1 MADMAIPETYLAL
14 LEILAGAF
22 QQYEAVTGHSPVLV
36 GGGAVA
42 VQTQGAFMSG
52 DLDLY
57 APSDSALEAALLQE
71 GFVRE
76 ERLGRLAGGFYH
88 PSYPEYGLE
97 AISGQLFD
105 GRADRTRL
113 IRVLFQGSKG
123 IVIPSFEDM
132 IADRLGQYAASN
144 QCDHSRLAQA
154 QLLFRLADDLDLGY
168 LQARVADE
176 SGDFGLLTGKEGTD

>member
-1 MADMAIPETYLAL
+1 MAIPDTYLAL
-14 LEILAGAF
+14 LDVLADAF
-22 QQYEAVTGHSPVLV
+22 TRYEAATGHCAVLV

-42 VQTQGAFMSG
+42 VQTQGSFMSG

-57 APSDSALEAALLQE
+57 APSDEALETALLQA

-76 ERLGRLAGGFYH
+76 DRHRKLAGGYYH
-88 PSYPEYGLE
+88 PQFSEYGVE

-105 GRADRTRL
+105 GRADKSRL
-113 IRVLFQGSKG
+113 IRVVLEHGKG

-144 QCDHSRLAQA
+144 QRDPSRLAQA
-154 QLLFRLADDLDLGY
+154 CLLYRLADDLDLGY
-168 LQARVADE
+168 LRSRIADE
-176 SGDFGLLTGKEGTD
+176 GGNIDLLEGKEAGDT

>member
-1 MADMAIPETYLAL
+1 MAIPETYLAL
-14 LEILAGAF
+14 LEVLASAF
-22 QQYEAVTGHSPVLV
+22 QRYEAATGHSPVLV

-57 APSDSALEAALLQE
+57 APSDAALETALLQS
-71 GFVRE
+71 GFARE
-76 ERLGRLAGGFYH
+76 ERQGRLAGGFYH
-88 PSYPEYGLE
+88 PDYPEYGVE

-105 GRADRTRL
+105 GRSDRTRL
-113 IRVLFQGSKG
+113 IRVMFQDAKG

-144 QCDHSRLAQA
+144 QRDHSRLAQA
-154 QLLFRLADDLDLGY
+154 QLLFRLADDLDLSY
-168 LQARVADE
+168 LQSRVADE
-176 SGDFGLLTGKEGTD
+176 GGNFGLLAGKEGVD

>member
-1 MADMAIPETYLAL
+1 MAIPETYLAL
-14 LEILAGAF
+14 LEVLASAF
-22 QQYEAVTGHSPVLV
+22 QRYEAATGHSPILV

-57 APSDSALEAALLQE
+57 APSDAALEAALVQS
-71 GFVRE
+71 GFARE
-76 ERLGRLAGGFYH
+76 ERQGRLAGGFYH
-88 PSYPEYGLE
+88 PDFPEYGVE

-113 IRVLFQGSKG
+113 IRVLFQADKG

-132 IADRLGQYAASN
+132 IADRLGQYAASH
-144 QCDHSRLAQA
+144 QRDLSRLAQA

-168 LQARVADE
+168 LKARIADE
-176 SGDFGLLTGKEGTD
+176 GGDFDLLAGKKGAD

>member
-1 MADMAIPETYLAL
+1 MAIPDTYLVL
-14 LEILAGAF
+14 LDILAGAF
-22 QQYEAVTGHSPVLV
+22 QRYEATTGHSPVLV
-36 GGGAVA
+36 GGGAIA

-57 APSDSALEAALLQE
+57 APSDATLEAALIQE
-71 GFVRE
+71 GFVHE
-76 ERLGRLAGGFYH
+76 ERHGRLAGGFYH
-88 PSYPEYGLE
+88 PDYPEYGVE

-105 GRADRTRL
+105 GRADRARL
-113 IRVLFQGSKG
+113 IRVLFQDTKG

-144 QCDHSRLAQA
+144 QRDYSRLAQA

-176 SGDFGLLTGKEGTD
+176 GGDFDLLAGKEGTY

>member
-1 MADMAIPETYLAL
+1 MAIPDSYVAL
-14 LEILAGAF
+14 LIILAEVFGR
-22 QQYEAVTGHSPVLV
+22 YESETGHSPILV

-42 VQTQGAFMSG
+42 LQTQGAFMSG

-57 APSDSALEAALLQE
+57 APSDAALETALLHA
-71 GFVRE
+71 GFVSE
-76 ERLGRLAGGFYH
+76 ERRGRLAGGFYH
-88 PSYPEYGLE
+88 PEFPEYGVE

-105 GRADRTRL
+105 GRADRNRL
-113 IRVLFQGSKG
+113 IRVLFQDHRG

-144 QCDHSRLAQA
+144 LRDHSRFAQA

-168 LQARVADE
+168 LQSRVADE
-176 SGDFGLLTGKEGTD
+176 GGDLSLLSGKEGAD

>member
-1 MADMAIPETYLAL
+1 MAIPDTYLAL
-14 LEILAGAF
+14 LNILADAF
-22 QQYEAVTGHSPVLV
+22 EHYEVATGHCPVLV

-57 APSDSALEAALLQE
+57 APSNAALENALLHS

-76 ERLGRLAGGFYH
+76 GRRSRLAGGFYH
-88 PSYPEYGLE
+88 PEFPEYGVE

-105 GRADRTRL
+105 GRADKTRL
-113 IRVLFQGSKG
+113 IRVLFQDAKG

-132 IADRLGQYAASN
+132 IADRLGQYAASSER
-144 QCDHSRLAQA
+144 DHSRLAQA
-154 QLLFRLADDLDLGY
+154 QLLFRLAEDLDLRY
-168 LQARVADE
+168 LQIRIADE
-176 SGDFGLLTGKEGTD
+176 GGDFDLLEGKEAGGV

>member
-1 MADMAIPETYLAL
+1 MGMPDTYLAL
-14 LEILAGAF
+14 LDVLADAF
-22 QQYEAVTGHSPVLV
+22 ERYEVATGHCPVLV

-42 VQTQGAFMSG
+42 VQTQGTFMSG

-57 APSDSALEAALLQE
+57 APNDAALETALLDS

-76 ERLGRLAGGFYH
+76 DRRGRLAGGFYH
-88 PSYPEYGLE
+88 PEFTEYGVE

-113 IRVLFQGSKG
+113 IRVLFHDAKG

-132 IADRLGQYAASN
+132 IADRLGQYAASSRR
-144 QCDHSRLAQA
+144 DHSRLAQA
-154 QLLFRLADDLDLGY
+154 RLLFRLAEDLDLSY
-168 LQARVADE
+168 LRARVADE
-176 SGDFGLLTGKEGTD
+176 SGDFDLLEGKEADGI

>member
-1 MADMAIPETYLAL
+1 MAIPDTYLAL
-14 LEILAGAF
+14 LDVLADAF
-22 QQYEAVTGHSPVLV
+22 AQYEEATGHCAVLV
-36 GGGAVA
+36 GGGAIA

-57 APSDSALEAALLQE
+57 APSDEALETALLQS

-76 ERLGRLAGGFYH
+76 ERRGHLAGGFYH
-88 PSYPEYGLE
+88 PEFTEYGVE

-105 GRADRTRL
+105 GRADRSRL
-113 IRVLFQGSKG
+113 IRVLFQGAKG

-144 QCDHSRLAQA
+144 QRDPSRLAQA
-154 QLLFRLADDLDLGY
+154 RLLFRLAEDLDLGY
-168 LQARVADE
+168 LHSRITDE
-176 SGDFGLLTGKEGTD
+176 GGDFDLLDGKEADGI

>member
-1 MADMAIPETYLAL
+1 MALPETYLAL
-14 LEILAGAF
+14 LDILAGAF
-22 QQYEAVTGHSPVLV
+22 QRYEAATGHSPVLV

-57 APSDSALEAALLQE
+57 APSDAALEAALLQS
-71 GFVRE
+71 GFARE
-76 ERLGRLAGGFYH
+76 ERQGRLAGGFYH
-88 PSYPEYGLE
+88 PDYPEYGVE

-105 GRADRTRL
+105 GRADRARL
-113 IRVLFQGSKG
+113 IRVMFQDAKG

-144 QCDHSRLAQA
+144 LREHSRLAQA

-168 LQARVADE
+168 LQARIADE
-176 SGDFGLLTGKEGTD
+176 GGDLSLLEGREGAD

>member
-1 MADMAIPETYLAL
+1 MALPDTYLTL
-14 LEILAGAF
+14 LDILAGAF
-22 QQYEAVTGHSPVLV
+22 ERYQAATGHSPVLV

-57 APSDSALEAALLQE
+57 APSDAALETALLHT

-76 ERLGRLAGGFYH
+76 ERHGRLSGGFYH
-88 PSYPEYGLE
+88 PEFPEYGVE

-113 IRVLFQGSKG
+113 IRVLFQADKG

-132 IADRLGQYAASN
+132 IADRLGQYAASS
-144 QCDHSRLAQA
+144 QRDHSRLAQA
-154 QLLFRLADDLDLGY
+154 KLLFRLADDLDLVY
-168 LQARVADE
+168 LKARIADE
-176 SGDFGLLTGKEGTD
+176 GGDFDLLAGNEGTD

>member
-1 MADMAIPETYLAL
+1 MAIPDTYHAL
-14 LEILAGAF
+14 LCILADAF
-22 QQYEAVTGHSPVLV
+22 ERYEVATGHCPVLV

-57 APSDSALEAALLQE
+57 APSDAALEAALLHS

-76 ERLGRLAGGFYH
+76 DRHSRLAGGFYH
-88 PSYPEYGLE
+88 PEFPEYGVE

-105 GRADRTRL
+105 GRADKTRL
-113 IRVLFQGSKG
+113 IRVLFQGEKG

-132 IADRLGQYAASN
+132 IADRLGQYAASSER
-144 QCDHSRLAQA
+144 DHSRLAQA
-154 QLLFRLADDLDLGY
+154 QLLFRLAEDLDLRY
-168 LQARVADE
+168 LHIRIADE
-176 SGDFGLLTGKEGTD
+176 GGDFALLEGKEAGRV

>member
-1 MADMAIPETYLAL
+1 MAIPETYLAL
-14 LEILAGAF
+14 LEVLANAF
-22 QQYEAVTGHSPVLV
+22 QRYEATTGHSPVLV

-57 APSDSALEAALLQE
+57 APNDAALEAALLQA
-71 GFVRE
+71 GFARE
-76 ERLGRLAGGFYH
+76 ERKGRLAGGFYH
-88 PSYPEYGLE
+88 PDYPEYGVE

-113 IRVLFQGSKG
+113 IRVLFEDAKG

-132 IADRLGQYAASN
+132 IADRLGQYAGSN
-144 QCDHSRLAQA
+144 QRDHSRLAQA
-154 QLLFRLADDLDLGY
+154 QLLFRLAEDLDLEY
-168 LQARVADE
+168 LQLRVADE
-176 SGDFGLLTGKEGTD
+176 GGEFGLLTGKEGADG